1 MKHLVWLLSLS
12 ILAACGGGGG
22 GSSTPADTD
31 PDPEQPDGNG
41 TTTVQ
46 RISLTGLA
54 VKGLAKGAQIDAYV
68 LQGNAF
74 SGTTSAQAI
83 TGADGGYS
91 LEFTEALDSYTGP
104 VKVVMTY
111 RDGAMLQCDDPS
123 GCDITDGSAAFEDF
137 YEMPADFTLAS
148 VANIGDGLTTLQ
160 GDTIVNLTALTTLAT
175 ALVEDDAIT
184 GDSVDEGNNQIRAV
198 FSLPA
203 SVDLSATAPS
213 NVADETS
220 QGDDI
225 YGAINAA
232 FLKIAN
238 DADKEL
244 SVVISSYAAVLVAN
258 DGQMVLKEETA
269 GDPSLLE
276 VTTAAIAL
284 DTLEGAELTKI
295 EEAKTTASDAVAGV
309 ITNIN
314 PPSIDAGADQTVTS
328 GDAVSI
334 TASLVIG
341 AADSYL
347 WQVISGPLDLTGN
360 ASAATATLTF
370 TAPVQ
375 GGDIALRVIAEDVAG
390 GSGADNDIVIVTVN
404 PILATTITDN
414 GDYVFSLMG
423 HELFGKGANLHSG
436 QELEILDMAVNIG
449 ANGSGNLELAV
460 GDSALEYGFTS
471 NLSTADMVNMN
482 VRETDSGT
490 QTEAINL
497 PITQLAG
504 GTISLFFPENESV
517 EGNTMEVNAATQYK
531 FFKLSDGFFTTM
543 QVESSSEYPVVNGI
557 RDAANI
563 LETQMQVNTVTL
575 ARKHTLSGMADFNG
589 REFIGFEMRKI
600 EDANTNLWELQIQ
613 KSDLSFT
620 TEALTSNNLG
630 GKKLFGL
637 PNTDFGSQAA
647 FTMQD
652 ILPEAGSPESTT
664 SSVMIE
670 GGFTSI
676 VNNDAFYHYV
686 AEDFTALSV
695 SGLYWENASADFE
708 LTNPTPRVNENTSA
722 LFIEKGE
729 AYNLNGK
736 RFNIR
741 AIEHKIVNTDNTSN
755 AVAPRVVFKEFE
767 GELSFVG
774 ATGTFDFVAQESSL
788 EATDGTVAS
797 GSYKIEHQHSTEV
810 GSPELIFESDVT
822 DANGCAKTSDG
833 FEFCFNGKGA
843 LVGTH
848 SYADT
853 NLDPN
858 GQVDELALWYIVGQ
872 QIIPLQSNTFATAS
886 VPGSYDLTFI
896 DGVAPYTFA
905 ADFNGTVTFPG
916 DQTEETFTWSVDAQ
930 GRLIVNLAG
939 GEVDRYTL
947 VSGDASTGSVKLE
960 VDGGK
965 GYRLAQSSLGSTWV
979 KN

>member
-22 GSSTPADTD
+22 GSSAPADTD

-54 VKGLAKGAQIDAYV
+54 VKGLAKGAQIDAFV

-74 SGTTSAQAI
+74 SNTTSATAI

-91 LEFTEALDSYTGP
+91 LEFAESLDSYTGP

-123 GCDITDGSAAFEDF
+123 GCDFTGGNAAFEDF
-137 YEMPADFTLAS
+137 YAMPADFTLAS
-148 VANIGDGLTTLQ
+148 VANIGDGLTSLQ

-184 GDSVDEGNNQIRAV
+184 GDSVDAGNNQIRAV

-203 SVDLSATAPS
+203 SVDLSATAPA
-213 NVADETS
+213 NIADES
-220 QGDDI
+220 SPGDDI

-238 DADKEL
+238 DDDKEL
-244 SVVISSYAAVLVAN
+244 SSVISDYAAVLVAN
-258 DGQMVLKEETA
+258 GGQMVLKEETD

-284 DTLEGAELTKI
+284 NTLEGAELTKI
-295 EEAKTTASDAVAGV
+295 EAAKTTANDAVAGV
-309 ITNIN
+309 VTDIN
-314 PPSIDAGADQTVTS
+314 PPSIDAGADKTVTS
-328 GDAVSI
+328 GDSVSI
-334 TASLVIG
+334 TASVVIG
-341 AADSYL
+341 TADTYL
-347 WQVISGPLDLTGN
+347 WQVISGSLDLTGN

-370 TAPVQ
+370 TAPTQ
-375 GGDIALRVIAEDVAG
+375 GGDIALRVIAEDSA

-414 GDYVFSLMG
+414 GNYVFSLMG
-423 HELFGKGANLHSG
+423 HELFGKNDGLHSG
-436 QELEILDMAVNIG
+436 QELEILDMAVNLG
-449 ANGSGNLELAV
+449 ATGSGNLEFAV
-460 GDSALEYGFTS
+460 GDSVLEYGFYS
-471 NLSTADMVNMN
+471 NLSTVDTITLNT
-482 VRETDSGT
+482 RQTESGT
-490 QTEAINL
+490 QTEVTSM

-504 GTISLFFPENESV
+504 GTINFSTPESESV
-517 EGNTMEVNAATQYK
+517 EGNTMEVNAASDFR
-531 FFKLSDGFFTTM
+531 FFKFSEGFFTSM
-543 QVESSSEYPVVNGI
+543 QVESDSQYPVVNGI
-557 RDAANI
+557 RDTANI
-563 LETQMQVNTVTL
+563 LETQMQVNAVTL

-600 EDANTNLWELQIQ
+600 ENANTNLWELQIQ

-620 TEALTSNNLG
+620 SGALTSNNLG

-637 PNTDFGSQAA
+637 PNKDFGSQAA

-670 GGFTSI
+670 GGFTNI

-729 AYNLNGK
+729 QYNLNGK

-853 NLDPN
+853 NVDPN
-858 GQVDELALWYIVGQ
+858 GKADELALWYIIGQ

-916 DQTEETFTWSVDAQ
+916 DQTAEAFTWSVDAE

-960 VDGGK
+960 IDGGK
-965 GYRLAQSSLGSTWV
+965 GYRLAQSSLGSSWV